1 MTTKSPDPSDI
12 GSIFGSSEV
21 AEQWQ
26 SNKAGREKVNAAANE
41 MLLDVATLRPGDR
54 VLDVAAGTGDQ
65 TLMAARRV
73 GPTGYVLA
81 TDISASMLKLASDAA
96 REAGLMNVEIRVMD
110 AENIDR
116 DENSFDSVICRQGL
130 MLFPNPVKALI
141 GMRRVVKPTGKV
153 VALVWSTEEK
163 NPYQALPLAIVR
175 RIGNMPVP
183 PSGRPGLFTLGE
195 PGLLE
200 GVFRAGGFGEI
211 VIHAVS
217 LQRRFAS
224 TAEAIQAMK
233 NPGLQQL
240 IAKLS
245 DAEREQAWEEIGRQ
259 LRQFEGP
266 KGFQAPGE
274 VLIGVGT
281 K

>member
-12 GSIFGSSEV
+12 GSIFASSEV

-26 SNKAGREKVNAAANE
+26 SSKAGRDKVNAAANE
-41 MLLDVATLRPGDR
+41 MMLDVATLRPGDR

-73 GPTGYVLA
+73 APTGYVLA

-96 REAGLMNVEIRVMD
+96 REAGLMNVETRVMD
-110 AENIDR
+110 AENIDLE
-116 DENSFDSVICRQGL
+116 ENSFDSVICRQGI
-130 MLFPNPVKALI
+130 MLFSNPAKALI

-163 NPYQALPLAIVR
+163 NPYQGFPLAIVR
-175 RIGNMPVP
+175 RIGNMPAP
-183 PSGRPGLFTLGE
+183 TSGRPGLFTLGE
-195 PGLLE
+195 PVLLE
-200 GVFRAGGFGEI
+200 GVFRAAGFGEI

-224 TAEAIQAMK
+224 TAEAIQAMN
-233 NPGLQQL
+233 NPVLQQL

-245 DAEREQAWEEIGRQ
+245 DAEREQAWEEIKRQ

-266 KGFQAPGE
+266 KGFEAPGE

>member
-110 AENIDR
+110 AENIDL

-141 GMRRVVKPTGKV
+141 GMRQVVRAGGKV
-153 VALVWSTEEK
+153 VVLVFSAAEK
-163 NPYQALPLAIVR
+163 NPYEAVARTVAHRHGRRMPPLF
-175 RIGNMPVP
+175 
-183 PSGRPGLFTLGE
+183 SLGE
-195 PGLLE
+195 QRLLE
-200 GVFRAGGFGEI
+200 NTFRSSGFSDF
-211 VIHAVS
+211 AVHVVATH
-217 LQRRFAS
+217 RRFS
-224 TAEAIQAMK
+224 SIREAIENLK
-233 NPGLQQL
+233 DDFHGRSIIELPE
-240 IAKLS
+240 
-245 DAEREQAWEEIGRQ
+245 AERQQAWEEVEQ
-259 LRQFEGP
+259 HLRRFEVPNGCELN
-266 KGFQAPGE
+266 GE
-274 VLIGVGT
+274 LLIGVGT